1 MAGKLLTFIICALAI
16 FSASH
21 AQTLKESIDRGKEIY
36 SGNCSSCH
44 MEKGEGVEG
53 TFPPLVKSSYVT
65 GDTGQLINILLQGQ
79 SGEIT
84 VDGKSYSMDMP
95 AQSHLSDEEIADV
108 LNFIRSSWGNKTKK
122 AVLAADVKEKRSN

>member
-1 MAGKLLTFIICALAI
+1 MVGKLFTIFFALTI
-16 FSASH
+16 FSTSY
-21 AQTLKESIDRGKEIY
+21 AQSLKESIDRGKEIY
-36 SGNCSSCH
+36 SNNCSSCH

-65 GDTGQLINILLQGQ
+65 GDTGQLINIMLQGQ
-79 SGEIT
+79 TGEIT
-84 VDGKSYSMDMP
+84 VDGKTYTMDMP

-122 AVLAADVKEKRSN
+122 AVLAADVKGKRSN